1 MNEETNKLG
10 LPEWLNLV
18 AVFDTETT
26 GLDLQQSRIVTAALH
41 LVDSSGN
48 VLEGGKDW
56 LINPGI
62 PIPPEASRVHKVF
75 DADVV
80 DAQESKSAIAEIL
93 GAIQELFNRGIPVV
107 AYNAPYDFT
116 ILHYEA
122 KRYGLEPVSFGHV
135 IDPLVIDKTVDK
147 YRKGKRTL
155 ESVAER
161 YSVRLDNAHT
171 AKDDAI
177 AAGQVGF
184 AVLRYFFAQE
194 KPVVPFPSSLQELH
208 DAQAKWADQ
217 IEESYS
223 QWRKQDRPD
232 YIPQFGWPVRKL

>member
-1 MNEETNKLG
+1 MNSENTKLA
-10 LPEWLNLV
+10 LPEWLKV
-18 AVFDTETT
+18 IAVFDTETT

-41 LVDSSGN
+41 LVDVSGN

-80 DAQESKSAIAEIL
+80 NAQDSKSGVAEIL
-93 GAIQELFNRGIPVV
+93 GAIQDFFSQGIPVV

-122 KRYGLEPVSFGHV
+122 KRHDLPPVEFGFV

-161 YSVRLDNAHT
+161 YNVPLENAHT

-177 AAGQVGF
+177 AAGQVGL
-184 AVLRYFFAQE
+184 AVLRYFFAQD
-194 KPVVPFPSSLQELH
+194 KPVVPFPSSLEELH
-208 DAQAKWADQ
+208 EMQSKWADQ

-223 QWRKQDRPD
+223 QWRKQERPD